1 MKTEIYTGVN
11 QKDFKESELNG
22 KLLFSQ
28 IVLGDKNAFTEAYYQ
43 YNKLLYTVAYKY
55 LMNEELAQ
63 DTVQHVFSKLWESRD
78 SIVIST
84 SLKNYLF
91 TMTKNHILNTIRNQN
106 TALQKNYEIAQT
118 SESIEDNLIKKI
130 EQSEMYEH
138 FYAAIEDLPTNKRE
152 ICLMKIKDELSNQ
165 EIADKMQLSVNTVK
179 THYSESIKLL
189 RKSLS
194 HLIFLITTITFLS

>member
-1 MKTEIYTGVN
+1 MN
-11 QKDFKESELNG
+11 QTDFTESELSG
-22 KLLFSQ
+22 KLLFSR
-28 IVLGDKNAFTEAYYQ
+28 IVLGDKIAFTEAYNQ

-55 LMNEELAQ
+55 FMNEEMAQ
-63 DTVQHVFSKLWESRD
+63 DTVQHVFAKLWESR
-78 SIVIST
+78 STIVIST

-91 TMTKNHILNTIRNQN
+91 TMTKNHILNVIRNQN

-118 SESIEDNLIKKI
+118 SEITEDNLIRKI

-138 FYAAIEDLPTNKRE
+138 FYAAIENLPTNKRE
-152 ICLMKIKDELSNQ
+152 ICLLKIREELSNQ

-189 RKSLS
+189 KKSLS
-194 HLIFLITTITFLS
+194 HLIFLIVLITFLSKLCVYSI

>member
-1 MKTEIYTGVN
+1 MN

-152 ICLMKIKDELSNQ
+152 ICLMKIKEELSNQ

>member
-1 MKTEIYTGVN
+1 MD
-11 QKDFKESELNG
+11 QKDLKESELSG
-22 KLLFSQ
+22 RILFQ
-28 IVLGDKNAFTEAYYQ
+28 RIVLGDKEAFTEAYNE
-43 YNKLLYTVAYKY
+43 YNKLLYTVAFKY
-55 LMNEELAQ
+55 FMNEEMAQ
-63 DTVQHVFSKLWESRD
+63 DTVQHVFSKLWESRS

-91 TMTKNHILNTIRNQN
+91 TMTKNHILNVIRNQN

-118 SESIEDNLIKKI
+118 SEIIEDNLIKRI

-152 ICLMKIKDELSNQ
+152 ICLLKIREELSNQ
-165 EIADKMQLSVNTVK
+165 EIADRMQLSVNTVK
-179 THYSESIKLL
+179 THYSESVKLL

-194 HLIFLITTITFLS
+194 HLIIMIFLITILSKLCVYSI